1 MKRDYRLI
9 LFDCFNTLFLPHE
22 PALPRL
28 EVDGRTVM
36 STAGLLQAALAPH
49 YPDIDAAT
57 IHHALRETWRW
68 AEGQRGT
75 ACREISAPVR
85 MRHLFHVLGLAVVE
99 DLVEPLVWVHMRA
112 LLQSYRLPA
121 AHRDLLARLRER
133 YAMAIFSNFDYAPG
147 LNRLLQEHDLVPWFD
162 PVVVSDTLGYR
173 KPGRIAF
180 ERAVALAGAPAA
192 SILFVGDS
200 YEDDVVGAVAAGIDV
215 AWFNAAGAPPAG
227 TARPTHE
234 LRELP
239 ALADLLA

>member
-36 STAGLLQAALAPH
+36 STAGLLQTALAPH
-49 YPDIDAAT
+49 YPGLEPAT
-57 IHHALRETWRW
+57 VHRALRETWRW
-68 AEGQRGT
+68 AEGQRGE

-85 MRHLFHVLGLAVVE
+85 MRRLFHVLGLRVVE
-99 DLVEPLVWVHMRA
+99 ELVEPLVWVHMHA
-112 LLQSYRLPA
+112 LLQSYRLPP
-121 AHRDLLARLRER
+121 AHRDLLAALRGR

-147 LNRLLQEHDLVPWFD
+147 LARLLQEHGLAPWFD

-180 ERAVALAGAPAA
+180 QRAVALAGAPPE

-200 YEDDVVGAVAAGIDV
+200 YQDDVVGAVAAGIDV
-215 AWFNAAGAPPAG
+215 AWFNAAGAPPPG
-227 TARPTHE
+227 HARPTHE
-234 LRELP
+234 LRELS
-239 ALADLLA
+239 ALGDLLA